1 MKFRDFFKERINIIV
16 FVLIILG
23 CLIRIIGI
31 DKLPIGLNCDEASS
45 GYEAYSILNYG
56 IDRNGNF
63 LPVFLEAW
71 GSGQNALYSYLMIP
85 FVKLFGLNIITT
97 RLPMAIIGCI
107 SLVVWYMLLKKIR
120 EDNKFSII
128 GLLFIIICPWH
139 IMKSRWGL
147 ESNVFPDLVLWAIY
161 LLNRFLKS
169 KKKYNLYLSSAIL
182 GITGYAYGTAYFFLP
197 IFFIILFGYLIYKKE
212 IKIKDFI
219 ICFGIVVITTL
230 PIILYVLINT
240 FDLPQ
245 INLPFMTIPRLPVN
259 RYEEQTTIFSGN
271 LILNSLQNLKN
282 SISLLIMQNDN
293 LAWNS
298 IPNFGMYYIISIPF
312 LIMGMIFSF
321 AKSKIK
327 NQYDTIFNIWFLS
340 AFLLLF
346 VFKEANINRIN
357 ILIFPLI
364 YYIVKGLYVFI
375 DINNIVINISLSI
388 VYVIC
393 FFMFSVAYINMDIND
408 YWTFTDNVQEVI
420 EYVENQDVGK
430 VYFEYAFKEPYIYVL
445 YYGKYNTHEFVN
457 TVDYFNEKGAF
468 ENIKS
473 FGKYYF
479 YLPDKF
485 DEDNCLYVIKK
496 NNDLQL
502 DYSKYNI
509 QEIEDFLVLKVR

>member
-147 ESNVFPDLVLWAIY
+147 ESNVFPDLILWSVFFLINY
-161 LLNRFLKS
+161 LKEG
-169 KKKYNLYLSSAIL
+169 KKYNIYISSFIM

-197 IFFIILFGYLIYKKE
+197 IFFILLFGYLLFKKY
-212 IKIKDFI
+212 IRIKDTI
-219 ICFGIVVITTL
+219 ICFGIIGIITL
-230 PIILYVLINT
+230 PIMIYVIINT

-245 INLPFMTIPRLPVN
+245 INLPFMTIPRLPIN

-271 LILNSLQNLKN
+271 VILNSFENIKN
-282 SISLLIMQNDN
+282 SILLLIVQNDK
-293 LAWNS
+293 LAWNC
-298 IPNFGMYYIISIPF
+298 IPGFGMYYIVSIPV
-312 LIMGMIFSF
+312 LIIGLIFSF
-321 AKSKIK
+321 KKTKLKSE
-327 NQYDTIFNIWFLS
+327 YDNIINIWFIS

-364 YYIVKGLYVFI
+364 YYIVKGIYLII
-375 DINNIVINISLSI
+375 DMKKIYLNIAILLIYLVNFLIF
-388 VYVIC
+388 VHY
-393 FFMFSVAYINMDIND
+393 YINMDIKD
-408 YWTFTDNVQEVI
+408 YWTFTNNVQEVI
-420 EYVENQDVGK
+420 EYVENQDADK
-430 VYFEYAFKEPYIYVL
+430 IYFEYAFKEPYIYVL
-445 YYGKYNTHEFVN
+445 YYGKYNTHDFVD
-457 TVDYFNEKGAF
+457 TVDYFNEKGVF
-468 ENIKS
+468 ENVKS

-479 YLPDKF
+479 YLPEEFNEEK
-485 DEDNCLYVIKK
+485 CLYVLKK
-496 NNDLQL
+496 NDDLQL
-502 DYSKYNI
+502 NYSKFNI
-509 QEIEDFLVLKVR
+509 KEFKEYLVLEVR